1 MPPFGHGSPL
11 RASGPPAGFA
21 ADPAYAL
28 ARSRDEYERLSR
40 QAAFLKGT
48 TERLFR
54 AAGLKPCMRILDVG
68 SGAGDVV
75 FLAAEFVGPEGEVV
89 GVDLDGAALAVA
101 RERAQS
107 LGLNNV
113 TFIEDDAHGRARRGL
128 RRRRWSARSHV
139 LGRSG

>member
-1 MPPFGHGSPL
+1 MDLPSELAALPRDSQ
-11 RASGPPAGFA
+11 

-54 AAGLKPCMRILDVG
+54 AAGLKPGMRVLDVG
-68 SGAGDVV
+68 SGAGDVA
-75 FLAAEFVGPEGEVV
+75 FLAAEFVGPEREVV

-128 RRRRWSARSHV
+128 RRHRWSARSHV
-139 LGRSG
+139 LGRSW